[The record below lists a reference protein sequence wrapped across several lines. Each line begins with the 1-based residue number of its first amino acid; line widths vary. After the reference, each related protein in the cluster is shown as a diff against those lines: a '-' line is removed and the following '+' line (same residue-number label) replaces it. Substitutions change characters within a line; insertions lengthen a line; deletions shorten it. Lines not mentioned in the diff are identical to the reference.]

1 MPCCHSSGSVSNC
14 RGAVSGVL
22 LGGGSHEC
30 TKVRAAVTSQAQYV
44 ASEQTKLLRRFRL
57 ACPQTRDLFEGTLLD
72 RNNTALSFG
81 TKLCLKVLLVHLKCA
96 KSEVRRPAKSN
107 ERKRSWRRK
116 EFQRNCKRQLR
127 WRRMRCRTQVISLVT
142 FITIASFTNVAFNS
156 ASPTASSPAISS
168 NSTVSPMLSPR
179 PHSGAHR
186 YHNYAPVPRT

>member
-1 MPCCHSSGSVSNC
+1 MPTLHAKALLHATHAGLTGLDHFDSRSAQAESSAVTKQRAPCAERVPCCHSSGSVSNC

-96 KSEVRRPAKSN
+96 KSEVRI
-107 ERKRSWRRK
+107 
-116 EFQRNCKRQLR
+116 
-127 WRRMRCRTQVISLVT
+127 M
-142 FITIASFTNVAFNS
+142 
-156 ASPTASSPAISS
+156 
-168 NSTVSPMLSPR
+168 
-179 PHSGAHR
+179 
-186 YHNYAPVPRT
+186 